1 MCSVALKPP
10 HELSRSSQR
19 SEVAGG
25 HVLLGR
31 VPREPVGCCS
41 GWRGT
46 RQRRAG
52 CVPGKGCWDARH
64 RQLGTWGV
72 QGSGLSCFLV

>member
-10 HELSRSSQR
+10 HELSCSSQR

-25 HVLLGR
+25 HILLGR

-41 GWRGT
+41 GWGGT

-52 CVPGKGCWDARH
+52 CVPGRAV
-64 RQLGTWGV
+64 GTPGADSSGHGV
-72 QGSGLSCFLV
+72 FKAQG